1 MPKKVITTQPEQEI
15 DITDPDYN
23 ERVQKYFDQF
33 KKLCEMQCT
42 LQEIA
47 GFFDCSE
54 DTIERWCKRELEEPF
69 AEAFKKY
76 SAKGKSIPA
85 VIERIKNCGKASER
99 NRRVADAIRR
109 LTSAGR
115 CVKAAPI

>member
-1 MPKKVITTQPEQEI
+1 M
-15 DITDPDYN
+15 
-23 ERVQKYFDQF
+23 
-33 KKLCEMQCT
+33 L
-42 LQEIA
+42 
-47 GFFDCSE
+47 
-54 DTIERWCKRELEEPF
+54 
-69 AEAFKKY
+69 KKY

-85 VIERIKNCGKASER
+85 VIERIKNCSKASER